1 MLDDTEDADVLT
13 HLLPSIS
20 FIQAELDKGRGVIV
34 HCLAGVS
41 AFGVLVLLMCLE
53 FHHPC
58 FRSQYDYRGRVFDVQ
73 PETRS
78 SVGIGTYQESSTYR
92 RVCFFFD
99 IKPLP
104 F

>member
-1 MLDDTEDADVLT
+1 MLDDTEDADVLP

-41 AFGVLVLLMCLE
+41 ACSGSFDVFLE
-53 FHHPC
+53 SHHPC
-58 FRSQYDYRGRVFDVQ
+58 SRSQYDYRGRVSDVQ
-73 PETRS
+73 QETRS

-92 RVCFFFD
+92 RVCFF
-99 IKPLP
+99 
-104 F
+104 